1 MNILICPYCNEQY
14 NSTDTHTDI
23 DCIDVIIHNIIK
35 KLEYL
40 DVYILKN
47 LYNYILTL

>member
-1 MNILICPYCNEQY
+1 MYICSYCNHIINDDVE
-14 NSTDTHTDI
+14 HTDI
-23 DCIDVIIHNIIK
+23 ECKDELIHKIIL

-47 LYNYILTL
+47 LYNYILSL